1 MFLQAK
7 VTWGALALLGSAGLA
22 QAEVHAEAQHVAAE
36 PSAAITYCFAVL
48 LVAMILSLALEEK
61 IHAKKSLIVALYAV
75 VALIAGSAM
84 AARA

>member
-36 PSAAITYCFAVL
+36 PSAAITYGFAVL
-48 LVAMILSLALEEK
+48 LVAMILSLAL
-61 IHAKKSLIVALYAV
+61 
-75 VALIAGSAM
+75 
-84 AARA
+84 